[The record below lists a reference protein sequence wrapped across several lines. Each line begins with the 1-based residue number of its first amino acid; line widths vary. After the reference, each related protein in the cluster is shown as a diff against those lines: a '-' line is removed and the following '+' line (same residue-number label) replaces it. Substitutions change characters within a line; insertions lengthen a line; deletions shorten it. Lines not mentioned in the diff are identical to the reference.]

1 MFVHG
6 AHAITG
12 WSMHV
17 ADVPRWMVRL
27 FAVLFGL
34 CWGSFLNVVIWRMPR
49 EESVAHPPSH
59 CACGKPIAPR
69 DNIPIVS
76 WLLLRGRARC
86 CGAAISIRYPLVEAI
101 GGVLTLAVIERMVL
115 AQPLDAP
122 ILPLLA
128 RAIADCTIVYGLVA
142 AAFIDLDHMYLPDE
156 ITLGGA
162 VFALLSTP
170 LRPEL
175 DWRDAL
181 LGLMIGFFGIYL
193 PFIVGWRVLR
203 GKQGMG
209 LGDAKLMALVG
220 AWMGWRA
227 VVFTLFAG
235 SMQGTLAAIVTML
248 RHGKIEEP
256 ASVLAEREAA
266 ASAGEPL
273 DPEEDP
279 VALPPS
285 GGFGG
290 ARIAFGPFLILGAL
304 EFLFFGPALQR
315 WFAWIVE
322 P

>member
-1 MFVHG
+1 
-6 AHAITG
+6 
-12 WSMHV
+12 MHV

-34 CWGSFLNVVIWRMPR
+34 CWGSFLNVVIHRMPR
-49 EESVAHPPSH
+49 DESVAHPPSH

-69 DNIPIVS
+69 DNIPVLS
-76 WLLLRGRARC
+76 WLMLRGRARC
-86 CGAAISIRYPLVEAI
+86 CGAAISVRYPLVEIMGALLTWA
-101 GGVLTLAVIERMVL
+101 VLEVDVL
-115 AQPLDAP
+115 GQPLGAP
-122 ILPLLA
+122 LLPLVA
-128 RAIADCTIVYGLVA
+128 RAIADCALVYGLVA

-162 VFALLSTP
+162 AFALASTFF
-170 LRPEL
+170 LRPEIG
-175 DWRDAL
+175 WKEAL
-181 LGLMIGFFGIYL
+181 VGMMVGFWGIYL

-209 LGDAKLMALVG
+209 LGDAKLLALVG

-227 VVFTLFAG
+227 VLFALFAG
-235 SMQGTLAAIVTML
+235 SLQGTVAAMISLA

-256 ASVLAEREAA
+256 AAVTAEREAA

-279 VALPPS
+279 VALPPT
-285 GGFGG
+285 GGIGG

-304 EFLFFGPALQR
+304 EFLLFRGTLQQ
-315 WFAWIVE
+315 WFSFIVE